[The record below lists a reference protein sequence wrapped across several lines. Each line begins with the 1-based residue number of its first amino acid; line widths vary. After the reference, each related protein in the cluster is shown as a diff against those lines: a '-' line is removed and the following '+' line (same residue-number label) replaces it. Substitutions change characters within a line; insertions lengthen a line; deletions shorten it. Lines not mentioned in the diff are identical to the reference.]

1 MIFAV
6 TRLSRHDILAT
17 MTVMKLLFL
26 HRPSI
31 ALIAAVLLLLIAFL
45 PPYGVII
52 GWIFLLSALLICIRQ
67 GSFAEIGFR
76 RPASWRRTLA
86 QGFAIGVLA
95 QFVFAIVIDPLLARW
110 TGSPVDL
117 STLDG
122 MRGNVTAYLI
132 MLAVGWVI
140 GGFLEE
146 MLFRGYL
153 LKRIQYVI
161 GDRAWASAAAVFL
174 TAFAFGMAHGYQDTS
189 GMIST
194 GLMALLL
201 GALFIRSQGNLWLPI
216 LVHGMSNTIGL
227 TLIFIDKDKLLSQL
241 IFS

>member
-31 ALIAAVLLLLIAFL
+31 AFIAAVLLLLIAFV

-52 GWIFLLSALLICIRQ
+52 GWVFLLAALFICIRR
-67 GSFAEIGFR
+67 GSFAEIGFG
-76 RPASWRRTLA
+76 RPASWRRTLLL
-86 QGFAIGVLA
+86 GIAIGVLA
-95 QFVFAIVIDPLLARW
+95 QVVFVLLIDPLLARW
-110 TGSPVDL
+110 TGTPVDL
-117 STLDG
+117 SSLDA
-122 MRGNVTAYLI
+122 MRGNVPVFLM
-132 MLAVGWVI
+132 MLAIGWVL

-161 GDRAWASAAAVFL
+161 GDRGWASAAALLL
-174 TAFAFGMAHGYQDTS
+174 TSIAFGMAHGYQDTS

-216 LVHGMSNTIGL
+216 LVHGVSNTIGL

>member
-1 MIFAV
+1 M
-6 TRLSRHDILAT
+6 RLAGILAI
-17 MTVMKLLFL
+17 VSAKNFLFL

-45 PPYGVII
+45 PPYGVIV
-52 GWIFLLSALLICIRQ
+52 GWLFLLAALLICARQ

-76 RPASWRRTLA
+76 RPPSWRRTLT
-86 QGFAIGVLA
+86 QGVAIGVLA
-95 QFVFAIVIDPLLARW
+95 QFVFALLIDPLLARW

-117 STLDG
+117 SSLDG
-122 MRGNVTAYLI
+122 MRGNVSIYLF
-132 MLAVGWVI
+132 MLAIGWVL

-161 GDRAWASAAAVFL
+161 GNRPWASAAALVL
-174 TAFAFGMAHGYQDTS
+174 TAWAFGMAHGYQDTA

-194 GLMALLL
+194 GLMGLLL
-201 GALFIRSQGNLWLPI
+201 GALFISSQGNLWLPI
-216 LVHGMSNTIGL
+216 LVHGVSNTVGL
-227 TLIFIDKDKLLSQL
+227 TLIFIDKDKLLGQL